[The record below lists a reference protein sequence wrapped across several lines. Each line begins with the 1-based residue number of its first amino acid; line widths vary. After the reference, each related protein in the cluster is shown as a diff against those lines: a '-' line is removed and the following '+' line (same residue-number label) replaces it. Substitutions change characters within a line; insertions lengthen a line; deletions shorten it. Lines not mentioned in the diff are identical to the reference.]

1 MRYGYCGDDR
11 DTSVGSGR
19 QSYALALMSAGV
31 LCRSEIWKRDVSISR
46 TPRFLTWEKA
56 HHSLASGYV
65 LRWSINNNL
74 HQVILEAIDDRS
86 AATLLH
92 DVMYRNL
99 STTLAAEEV
108 VWAATAKG
116 SDVYLESLSLQIG
129 FLASGYSFLYLQTV
143 DLVKGVLSF
152 LELSIDAKLREL
164 VTALGDAMKL
174 DGGRLFKEDQE
185 TKELIHDLINLNRL
199 IARAWRRKSGED
211 RDRRFRWR
219 AVYIECGVGRPSWFS

>member
-1 MRYGYCGDDR
+1 
-11 DTSVGSGR
+11 
-19 QSYALALMSAGV
+19 
-31 LCRSEIWKRDVSISR
+31 
-46 TPRFLTWEKA
+46 
-56 HHSLASGYV
+56 
-65 LRWSINNNL
+65 
-74 HQVILEAIDDRS
+74 
-86 AATLLH
+86 
-92 DVMYRNL
+92 MYRNL

-152 LELSIDAKLREL
+152 LELSIDAKTREL

-211 RDRRFRWR
+211 RDRRFR
-219 AVYIECGVGRPSWFS
+219 